1 MRGGVAQVHEGN
13 HSLSCL
19 PTLAPPT
26 VHRVNELVRFA
37 LTAYY
42 PRTDDLPGLSDL
54 GVDEKIATFRRETTW
69 VFWMGIVAAAFFF
82 QIAPVFTLKRP
93 WLATQLTPEELDRHA
108 HALTSHPW
116 YLVRQMPMMLKLIGG
131 IFWAQSP
138 EIRSFVNLP
147 PYPPDPGT
155 RRTEAFIPRFVA
167 PPRVVSSDKLIE
179 LGQKERARG
188 RDGTVKKGLR
198 A

>member
-1 MRGGVAQVHEGN
+1 M
-13 HSLSCL
+13 L
-19 PTLAPPT
+19 
-26 VHRVNELVRFA
+26 RVNELVRFA

-42 PRTDDLPGLSDL
+42 PRTDDLPGLADL
-54 GVDEKIATFRRETTW
+54 NVDDKIAAFRRESTGL
-69 VFWMGIVAAAFFF
+69 FWLGIVAAAVFF
-82 QIAPVFTLKRP
+82 QLSPVLTLKRP
-93 WLATQLTPEELDRHA
+93 WLASWLTPEELDLHA
-108 HALTSHPW
+108 HKLTSHAW

-155 RRTEAFIPRFVA
+155 RRMEEFVPRFVA
-167 PPRVVSSDKLIE
+167 PPRVVASDKLIE
-179 LGQKERARG
+179 LGRRERDKG
-188 RDGTVKKGLR
+188 RDGTVRKGLR

>member
-1 MRGGVAQVHEGN
+1 
-13 HSLSCL
+13 
-19 PTLAPPT
+19 
-26 VHRVNELVRFA
+26 VNELVRFA

-42 PRTDDLPGLSDL
+42 PRTDDLPGLADL
-54 GVDEKIATFRRETTW
+54 DVDEKIAVFRRESTW
-69 VFWMGIVAAAFFF
+69 VFWLGIVAAAVVF
-82 QIAPVFTLKRP
+82 QIAPILTLKRP
-93 WLATQLTPEELDRHA
+93 WLAVQLTPEELDRHA
-108 HALTSHPW
+108 HALASHPW
-116 YLVRQMPMMLKLIGG
+116 YLVRQMPSMLKLIGG
-131 IFWAQSP
+131 MFWAQSP

-179 LGQKERARG
+179 LGRREQVLG
-188 RDGTVKKGLR
+188 RDRSVNKGLK